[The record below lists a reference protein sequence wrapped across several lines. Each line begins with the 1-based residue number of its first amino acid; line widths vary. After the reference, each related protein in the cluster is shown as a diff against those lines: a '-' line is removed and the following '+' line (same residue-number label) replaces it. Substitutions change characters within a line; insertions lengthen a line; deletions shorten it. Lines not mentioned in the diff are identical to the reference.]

1 MLLSDTS
8 IKRPVFTTMVML
20 GLAVFGIIGFRSLG
34 VDLFPKIEC
43 PVVTI
48 ISVLPGADPHTVET
62 TVSKPIEDALS
73 TISSIKHLRSASA
86 DSVSQ
91 VIVEFELEKNP
102 DVAFQ
107 EVQAKLSSVRSELP
121 DDLEDPVI
129 EKFDI
134 DSSPIMAVVVAGD
147 QPIRQL
153 SVIADKI
160 VKTRLQRVAGVGQ
173 VKLVGNRDRNIWIY
187 LDPYRLEGLNLS
199 VQDVVMALKSHH
211 LELPGG
217 RIETGPQELLV
228 RTKAEFCEVAQFND
242 LVVAYRDDAPIHL
255 SDVGEIVDGLEEERS
270 LARLDDRKA
279 VAMLVRRQSGENTVA
294 VAEAVKKE
302 ITVLRT
308 DLASYNVSL
317 EVAQDLSVFI
327 QSSIHDIQF
336 HLVVG
341 GLLAVIIVFFFL
353 RNGRITLIS
362 ALAIPLSVLS
372 TFMIMNVLKFTMNT
386 LTMLAL
392 SLAIGIL
399 IDDAIVVVE
408 NIYRHF
414 KKIKDAKKAAS
425 IGTDEIGPAAVAITM
440 SIVAVFLPVAFMKG
454 MIGRFMYQFGM
465 TMTVAVLVSLFV
477 AFTLTP
483 MLSSILL
490 RLQEKPSRWSSWIG
504 DQLAK
509 LDQRYASL
517 LEWALNHRALTLLV
531 ASLSL
536 AAAFCLVP
544 YIHSEFL
551 PTEDQ
556 SDFNIKVK
564 TPLGSSLATTDAVL
578 AKIRGQIAGEPW
590 LKYSLTTI
598 GTDNLRKV
606 NEGMIYVKMTPK
618 AERKFS
624 QQTAM
629 DQVRN
634 KLGIS
639 PEYMASI
646 EQVPRVAFGGRR
658 NCSLQVDIKGS
669 DLEKLQTISEALV
682 SRLKES
688 SGYADMDLSYDAQ
701 KPELDIAIRR
711 DRAAALGV
719 TPAAIAQT
727 IHAMVGG
734 NDVAKYTVDGDRY
747 DISVRLP
754 KDFRATPEN
763 LFQMTAR
770 SVTGELI
777 SMENLIEVTSASGPV
792 QIDRDNK
799 ERLISIYVNLVH
811 GQKTLGQGVSEI
823 TAILN
828 QMQLPPGY
836 SFQFTG
842 MADVMKESF
851 ANLLFALG
859 LAILV
864 VYMVLASQFE
874 SFIQPLVI
882 MLSLPFSVVGALGA
896 LLMVQATLN
905 INTIIGIILL
915 MGLVTK
921 NAILLVDYTNTLRVR
936 DGLGVADALKKAGQ
950 TRLHPI
956 LMTTLAMIF
965 GMLPVAL
972 SHAEG
977 SESRAPMAIATI
989 GGLATSTFLTL
1000 LVVPAVYALV
1010 ERFRSERTGAAESVT
1025 VSEQK

>member
-8 IKRPVFTTMVML
+8 IKRPVFTSMVML
-20 GLAVFGIIGFRSLG
+20 GLAVFGFLGFRSLG
-34 VDLFPKIEC
+34 IDLFPRIEF
-43 PVVTI
+43 PVVTV
-48 ISVLPGADPHTVET
+48 ISVLPGGDPHTVET

-91 VIVEFELEKNP
+91 VVVEFELEKDP

-121 DDLEDPVI
+121 DDLEDPVV

-134 DSSPIMAVVVAGD
+134 DSSPIMAVVVSGD
-147 QPIRQL
+147 QSIEQL
-153 SVIADKI
+153 SVMADKV

-173 VKLVGNRDRNIWIY
+173 IKLIGNRERNIWIY
-187 LDPYRLEGLNLS
+187 LDPCRLEGFNLS
-199 VQDVVMALKSHH
+199 VQEVASALKNHH

-228 RTKAEFCEVAQFND
+228 RTKAEFDEVDHFND
-242 LVVAYRDDAPIHL
+242 LVVAYRNDAPIHL
-255 SDVGEIVDGLEEERS
+255 SDVGEVVDGLEEERS

-294 VAEAVKKE
+294 VADAVKKE
-302 ITVLRT
+302 LTALKAE
-308 DLASYNVSL
+308 LAPHNISL

-341 GLLAVIIVFFFL
+341 GLLAVLIVFCFL

-362 ALAIPLSVLS
+362 GLAIPLSVLS
-372 TFMIMNVLKFTMNT
+372 TFMVMNMLGFTMNT

-408 NIYRHF
+408 NIFRHF
-414 KKIKDAKKAAS
+414 RKSGDAKQAAS
-425 IGTDEIGPAAVAITM
+425 VGTDEIGLAAVAITM
-440 SIVAVFLPVAFMKG
+440 SIVAVFLPVACMKG
-454 MIGRFMYQFGM
+454 MIGRFMNQFGM

-490 RLQEKPSRWSSWIG
+490 RLQEGTSGWSSWVG
-504 DQLAK
+504 KK
-509 LDQRYASL
+509 LSTLDRWYGSL
-517 LEWALNHRALTLLV
+517 LGQALNHKVLVLLIAGGSLVGAL
-531 ASLSL
+531 
-536 AAAFCLVP
+536 CLTP
-544 YIHSEFL
+544 CIRSEFL
-551 PTEDQ
+551 PIEDQ
-556 SDFNIKVK
+556 SDFNVKIK
-564 TPLGSSLATTDAVL
+564 TPLGSSLAATDAAL
-578 AKIRGQIAGEPW
+578 ARIREQIGHEPW
-590 LKYSLTTI
+590 LKYAFTTI

-606 NEGMIYVKMTPK
+606 NEGMVYVKMVDK
-618 AERKFS
+618 KDRAIS
-624 QQTAM
+624 QQEAM
-629 DQVRN
+629 EQVRA
-634 KLGIS
+634 KIGS
-639 PEYMASI
+639 SSEYMASI
-646 EQVPRVAFGGRR
+646 EQVPRVAFGARR
-658 NCSLQVDIKGS
+658 NCSIQVDIKGG
-669 DLEKLQTISEALV
+669 DLDKLQVISETLIA
-682 SRLKES
+682 RLKERP
-688 SGYADMDLSYDAQ
+688 GYTEMDLSYDPQ

-711 DRAAALGV
+711 DRASALGV

-727 IHAMVGG
+727 IHTMVGG
-734 NDVAKYTVDGDRY
+734 YDVAKYTVDGDRY

-754 KDFRATPEN
+754 EAFRESPEN
-763 LFQMTAR
+763 LFQMTVR
-770 SVTGELI
+770 SSTGELI
-777 SMENLIEVTSASGPV
+777 SLENLIEVTRCTGPV

-799 ERLISIYVNLVH
+799 ERLISVYVNLVN
-811 GQKTLGQGVSEI
+811 GQKTLGEGISEI
-823 TAILN
+823 TSVL
-828 QMQLPPGY
+828 QEMHLPPGY

-859 LAILV
+859 LAVLV

-874 SFIQPLVI
+874 SFVQPLII
-882 MLSLPFSVVGALGA
+882 MLSLPFSIVGALGA
-896 LLMVQATLN
+896 LLLVQATLN

-936 DGLGVADALKKAGQ
+936 DGLDVAEALKKAGQ

-989 GGLATSTFLTL
+989 GGLATSTLLTL
-1000 LVVPAVYALV
+1000 VVVPVAYALV
-1010 ERFRSERTGAAESVT
+1010 EKIRGLKKISPEPT
-1025 VSEQK
+1025 VVFDEN